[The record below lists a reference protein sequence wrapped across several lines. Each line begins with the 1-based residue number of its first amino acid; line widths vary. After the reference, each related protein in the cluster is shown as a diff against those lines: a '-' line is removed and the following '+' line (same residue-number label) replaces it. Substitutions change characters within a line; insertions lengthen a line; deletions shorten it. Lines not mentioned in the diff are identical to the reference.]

1 MVQNTLKF
9 GIKPCGRDYH
19 TSVRTVRKWVN
30 RYYKNKEDGLIE
42 LPRMKTNCS
51 IKIDKETELQIIECR
66 KKHPT
71 WGARRI
77 KLVKSVQVA
86 LLNDITYILFGF
98 IPFNKRYATRFAIVY
113 DFPVPGPAI
122 NITFLLLFF
131 AASHCLALASFF
143 L

>member
-1 MVQNTLKF
+1 MKNNHCLQTVQNTLKF
-9 GIKPCGRDYH
+9 GIKPCSRDYH

-42 LPRMKTNCS
+42 LPRKKTNCS
-51 IKIDKETELQIIECR
+51 IKIDKETKLQIIECR

-86 LLNDITYILFGF
+86 FVNDITYI
-98 IPFNKRYATRFAIVY
+98 IWIYI
-113 DFPVPGPAI
+113 I
-122 NITFLLLFF
+122 
-131 AASHCLALASFF
+131 
-143 L
+143 